1 MVRILV
7 AEDDCN
13 IQKLIKLSLE
23 SEGFDIIEA
32 RDGEQAVYLLHEVTI
47 DLVILDIMM
56 PKLDGW
62 GVCEE
67 IRRYFDMPI
76 LMVTAKGET
85 TDKIKGFQKGTDDY
99 IVKPFDPT
107 EFGLRV
113 HALLKRY
120 RIFKEQIIQIE
131 DVKIDAS
138 AHTVEIREKVY
149 SVPLKEFELLYTL
162 MSYPGK
168 LFTRRQLIE
177 KIWDINYEGDERTVD
192 VHINR
197 LRKKF
202 DKLTDSFE
210 ILTIRGLGYR
220 LQIKQ

>member
-113 HALLKRY
+113 HALLKD
-120 RIFKEQIIQIE
+120 IVF
-131 DVKIDAS
+131 
-138 AHTVEIREKVY
+138 
-149 SVPLKEFELLYTL
+149 LKN
-162 MSYPGK
+162 K
-168 LFTRRQLIE
+168 LF
-177 KIWDINYEGDERTVD
+177 K
-192 VHINR
+192 
-197 LRKKF
+197 LRM
-202 DKLTDSFE
+202 
-210 ILTIRGLGYR
+210 
-220 LQIKQ
+220 